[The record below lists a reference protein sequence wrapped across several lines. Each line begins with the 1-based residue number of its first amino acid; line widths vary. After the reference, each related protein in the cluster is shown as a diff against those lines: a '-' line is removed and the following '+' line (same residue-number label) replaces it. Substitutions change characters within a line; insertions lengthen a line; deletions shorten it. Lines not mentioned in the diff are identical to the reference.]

1 MTLLAQLPL
10 NDVAALDPGAVAATG
25 GTLAVFADLEPDDSG
40 VLRMEDPGAGLVGK
54 QTCVVVKTLRGTL
67 ARRTTP
73 KRVAKLRSRPV
84 RLIPTLT
91 VPDSYVADE
100 RYGLTNKQSDKW
112 WELAYEAAGGTLG
125 GPIDELPRHQV
136 LGWPTPV
143 QDTPLYGCDFN
154 YEDPKPLSY
163 RLLLQLEFDIPLR
176 FAIGDG
182 GTLYLTGKPA
192 DLRAG
197 RFDRLCA
204 EMQQG

>member
-1 MTLLAQLPL
+1 MTLLAQLPV
-10 NDVAALDPGAVAATG
+10 NDVAALAPGAVPATG
-25 GTLAVFADLEPDDSG
+25 ATLAVFADLNPDDSG
-40 VLRMEDPGAGLVGK
+40 VLRMEDPGAGLVGN

-67 ARRTTP
+67 TRRTTP
-73 KRVAKLRSRPV
+73 KGVAKLRSRPV

-91 VPDSYVADE
+91 VPDAYVADE
-100 RYGLTNKQSDKW
+100 RYRLTDKQSDKW
-112 WELAYEAAGGTLG
+112 WQLQYEASGGTLG
-125 GPIDELPRHQV
+125 GPTDELPRHQV

-143 QDTPLYGCDFN
+143 QYTPLYGCDFN
-154 YEDPKPLSY
+154 YESQKLNY
-163 RLLLQLEFDIPLR
+163 RLLLQLDFDESLR

-182 GTLYLTGKPA
+182 GVLYLTGKAA